1 MISCRI
7 ISNNSIKKV
16 LSPLSSRLSSTSIS
30 SELSKPAIS
39 EERKKTIR
47 RREYRFAYPEFL
59 PDCEPKFR
67 NHTRELL
74 ERRDMIARRENVM
87 IPEFYVG
94 SIVGVTITNPPSQGP
109 EKEMRFVGI
118 VIDRGGT
125 GLRAWMIVRN
135 VIDGLGVE
143 FMFDLYSPTLKEIE
157 VLRLEKRLDEE
168 LYYLRDCDPKH
179 STVPTDM
186 LAELLPEGE
195 PVPLNDIVIPLGPR
209 PWRKQWQRMDD
220 RLFGYSWDPNALDY
234 FYQKKLEAFKS
245 TLSDGWQM
253 KFYKYDLMREYF
265 LTIPLEEQDV
275 IWKEVGPALE
285 TRESMIKRIVA
296 RKALASSSKK

>member
-1 MISCRI
+1 MISVRVI
-7 ISNNSIKKV
+7 AQNSIKKG
-16 LSPLSSRLSSTSIS
+16 LAPLSSRLSSTS
-30 SELSKPAIS
+30 SELSTPVLS
-39 EERKKTIR
+39 EERKKTLR
-47 RREYRFAYPEFL
+47 RRDYRFAYPEFL
-59 PDCEPKFR
+59 PDSEPKFR

-94 SIVGVTITNPPSQGP
+94 SIVGVTIANPPSQGP

-125 GLRAWMIVRN
+125 GLRAWIIVRN
-135 VIDGLGVE
+135 VIEGMGVE
-143 FMFDLYSPTLKEIE
+143 FMFDLYSPTLKEVE

-168 LYYLRDCDPKH
+168 LYYLRDCDPKY

-186 LAELLPEGE
+186 LAELLPDGE

-209 PWRKQWQRMDD
+209 PWRKQWQNMDD
-220 RLFGYSWDPNALDY
+220 RLFGYSWNHDQLDY
-234 FYQKKLEAFKS
+234 FYQKKLEGFQS
-245 TLSDGWQM
+245 YISLGWQL
-253 KFYKYDLMREYF
+253 KHYKYDLMREYF
-265 LTIPLEEQDV
+265 LTIPLEEQDI

-285 TRESMIKRIVA
+285 TRDAMIKRIVA
-296 RKALASSSKK
+296 RKALAMSAKK

>member
-1 MISCRI
+1 MSCRI
-7 ISNNSIKKV
+7 ISKNTIQKV

-109 EKEMRFVGI
+109 GNMSFYFQTWYYIRGVIRISNPQVPVSYFVPKSRPQIAFLLRFQAFLQNQRV
-118 VIDRGGT
+118 
-125 GLRAWMIVRN
+125 
-135 VIDGLGVE
+135 
-143 FMFDLYSPTLKEIE
+143 
-157 VLRLEKRLDEE
+157 
-168 LYYLRDCDPKH
+168 PK
-179 STVPTDM
+179 DM
-186 LAELLPEGE
+186 
-195 PVPLNDIVIPLGPR
+195 
-209 PWRKQWQRMDD
+209 
-220 RLFGYSWDPNALDY
+220 
-234 FYQKKLEAFKS
+234 
-245 TLSDGWQM
+245 
-253 KFYKYDLMREYF
+253 
-265 LTIPLEEQDV
+265 
-275 IWKEVGPALE
+275 
-285 TRESMIKRIVA
+285 
-296 RKALASSSKK
+296 SSKLTCARHPWHPF